1 MAKDRVVSHLACT
14 ECKMRNYTQVV
25 TKKRK
30 IGSLALKKFC
40 SKCRAHNLHK
50 ETK

>member
-30 IGSLALKKFC
+30 LVLWHLKSFAQ
-40 SKCRAHNLHK
+40 RAARIFA
-50 ETK
+50 

>member
-14 ECKMRNYTQVV
+14 QCKMRNYTQIV

-30 IGSLALKKFC
+30 VGSLELNKFC
-40 SKCRAHNLHK
+40 SKCRGHQAHK